1 MRENEKIQGE
11 GILRLFEELLQ
22 EGIPLKLHLSD
33 NDRKHLTGVTGL
45 GNRNKLPCFLIDC
58 PANFPQ
64 ADAEI
69 HSLHLDF
76 EFTGKDKLK
85 YFFNTVGG
93 EFFRDKLRIP
103 LPQVIVRKQRR
114 KLFRIDAPSG
124 TKLYFTLN
132 ATRYELKVID
142 ISLGGSLGILV
153 DVKNNDLRDPI
164 LPKATVL
171 KDIELL
177 FPPENKNVKV
187 TVERAEVKR
196 RGKNPLTNQYT
207 YGIEFLKLNPADEKN
222 LTDLIYRI
230 QREFLRK
237 RLRMDA

>member
-1 MRENEKIQGE
+1 M
-11 GILRLFEELLQ
+11 
-22 EGIPLKLHLSD
+22 
-33 NDRKHLTGVTGL
+33 
-45 GNRNKLPCFLIDC
+45 
-58 PANFPQ
+58 
-64 ADAEI
+64 
-69 HSLHLDF
+69 
-76 EFTGKDKLK
+76 
-85 YFFNTVGG
+85 
-93 EFFRDKLRIP
+93 
-103 LPQVIVRKQRR
+103 
-114 KLFRIDAPSG
+114 
-124 TKLYFTLN
+124 
-132 ATRYELKVID
+132 
-142 ISLGGSLGILV
+142 GILV